1 MKKII
6 FVVIS
11 CILIFACGKKGP
23 PIYKD
28 NKATSI
34 QIQKLLS

>member
-6 FVVIS
+6 FIIMS
-11 CILIFACGKKGP
+11 CILVFACGKKGS

-28 NKATSI
+28 NKAVSA

>member
-6 FVVIS
+6 FIIMS
-11 CILIFACGKKGP
+11 CILVFACGKKGP

-28 NKATSI
+28 NKAVSA